1 MESEESARRW
11 RALFGM
17 DTLLWGSYL
26 STSPLRIWLNLENR
40 QPQEETET
48 ANDDGR
54 DIVEWDPMRSKDFD
68 FAMLEINQDDPIE
81 CYIVIIVCFLRTL
94 QLRPRPSKFLFWTS
108 RDSLGWKQSSG
119 EAVFL
124 KLVRPIISSLE
135 QLPPRGL
142 DNTPTQMLVAY
153 VSNWVTRL
161 LSWSPKN
168 NEAWLAREILLHC
181 TRLAPSESEHQ
192 YRLGALLCFLGN
204 ETEARKAF
212 DKGQELDR
220 GRDFYDPDRISS
232 FASTSL
238 YLAYNSTFDIRG
250 RTAAAVASVAR
261 AIVLGGPAA
270 ASKIAEEFVETK
282 YWKEQLLFAECGIEK
297 NMTATERIL
306 GSMLNLNWPRP
317 KPSPH

>member
-1 MESEESARRW
+1 
-11 RALFGM
+11 
-17 DTLLWGSYL
+17 
-26 STSPLRIWLNLENR
+26 
-40 QPQEETET
+40 
-48 ANDDGR
+48 
-54 DIVEWDPMRSKDFD
+54 
-68 FAMLEINQDDPIE
+68 
-81 CYIVIIVCFLRTL
+81 
-94 QLRPRPSKFLFWTS
+94 
-108 RDSLGWKQSSG
+108 
-119 EAVFL
+119 
-124 KLVRPIISSLE
+124 
-135 QLPPRGL
+135 
-142 DNTPTQMLVAY
+142 MLVAY

-168 NEAWLAREILLHC
+168 NEAWLAREMLLHC

-306 GSMLNLNWPRP
+306 GSMLTLNWPRP